1 MDINYLDYLDDDLNY
16 DWLEQT
22 IHVPKRYL
30 RDMQNSIEG

>member
-22 IHVPKRYL
+22 IRVPKRYL